1 MAIKSQ
7 HYFSKFCP
15 TSKLHTSGIFLKT
28 VLKNN
33 ILQPCNSYH
42 CYLIYISEVSELN
55 ERHKRKKSKK
65 NGRENGSSS
74 CSSWHTLHIPKIVQ

>member
-33 ILQPCNSYH
+33 ILQPCYSYH
-42 CYLIYISEVSELN
+42 YYLIYISEVSELN
-55 ERHKRKKSKK
+55 ERHKRIKSKK
-65 NGRENGSSS
+65 MVE
-74 CSSWHTLHIPKIVQ
+74 KMVQAAVVLDIHYTFLK